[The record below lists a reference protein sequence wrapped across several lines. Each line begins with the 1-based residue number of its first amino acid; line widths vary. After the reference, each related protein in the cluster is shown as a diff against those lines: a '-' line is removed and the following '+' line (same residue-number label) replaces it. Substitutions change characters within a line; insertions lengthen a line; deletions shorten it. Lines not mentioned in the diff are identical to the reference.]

1 MPDLDDFRDLLVLF
15 VLCVLFDPPDA
26 LLPARD
32 LLVFDFVSCAGGL
45 FPPAVF
51 MFFSSSISF

>member
-1 MPDLDDFRDLLVLF
+1 MPDFDDFRDLLVLL

-26 LLPARD
+26 LLPAPRD
-32 LLVFDFVSCAGGL
+32 LLVFDLVSFAGGL
-45 FPPAVF
+45 FPAVF

>member
-32 LLVFDFVSCAGGL
+32 LLVFDLVSCACGL
-45 FPPAVF
+45 FPVVF

>member
-1 MPDLDDFRDLLVLF
+1 MPDFDDFLDLLVLL

-32 LLVFDFVSCAGGL
+32 LLVFDLVSFTGGL
-45 FPPAVF
+45 FPVF

>member
-1 MPDLDDFRDLLVLF
+1 MPDFDDFLDLLVLW

-32 LLVFDFVSCAGGL
+32 LLVFDLVSCAGGL
-45 FPPAVF
+45 FPVF